1 MKMANNMDLELFNM
15 QKEIFLKESFSMDN
29 VYMHKSHIMMAIIM
43 KVKCTKINF
52 MDQEILKIIKEFKKD
67 YSDMEI
73 LYLVLLILMME
84 RFFKDLY
91 KMAKS
96 QVMEFCKEMMDFIIQ
111 AILDM
116 INSMAAEKFIILIN
130 QFIKVSLKMDFNME
144 KDI

>member
-1 MKMANNMDLELFNM
+1 
-15 QKEIFLKESFSMDN
+15 
-29 VYMHKSHIMMAIIM
+29 
-43 KVKCTKINF
+43 
-52 MDQEILKIIKEFKKD
+52 
-67 YSDMEI
+67 MEI

>member
-1 MKMANNMDLELFNM
+1 
-15 QKEIFLKESFSMDN
+15 
-29 VYMHKSHIMMAIIM
+29 
-43 KVKCTKINF
+43 
-52 MDQEILKIIKEFKKD
+52 
-67 YSDMEI
+67 
-73 LYLVLLILMME
+73 
-84 RFFKDLY
+84 
-91 KMAKS
+91 MAKS

>member
-1 MKMANNMDLELFNM
+1 
-15 QKEIFLKESFSMDN
+15 
-29 VYMHKSHIMMAIIM
+29 
-43 KVKCTKINF
+43 
-52 MDQEILKIIKEFKKD
+52 
-67 YSDMEI
+67 
-73 LYLVLLILMME
+73 MME